1 MRFLVKI
8 LIIVVVCSNITQ
20 ANQADNQIFSQTLDN
35 GLHVLILEKH
45 TMPVVAVQVWYNVG
59 SIDEPNGLKGIAHL
73 FEHMMF
79 RGSKNYGP
87 EEHFKLIRAAG
98 GQCNAYT
105 SDEQTV
111 YHERLPADKLELAL
125 KLEADRMAWLK
136 LDQNVLDTE
145 RQVVLE
151 EYRMYYENDPMGA
164 MYKETRE
171 FLFPENGYRY
181 GPIGK
186 KEDIE
191 NFTVKN
197 CQDFY
202 NKYYA
207 PNNATLI
214 IAGDVE
220 AEKAI
225 KMVEEIFGEIKPSKL
240 DSRSDFEFV
249 SNKVKAVNKG
259 FADLP
264 VPVMIL
270 SFYTEGARD
279 RDRAALQVLINC
291 LTNGRSSRLWKTL
304 INDKKVAEFF
314 AGENLEG
321 AQNGVVILGAAHLP
335 GLSKKV
341 EKNIWKQLEEIKA
354 KGLNESEFVKTRNQM
369 RAGNVFQ
376 KYHAERLASSIGFEE
391 IVRGDYTNFYRLD
404 EEIATVTQEDVIR
417 VANRY
422 FNKENV
428 KKIYFEPRNQILLVN
443 IAGLLKSIF

>member
-1 MRFLVKI
+1 
-8 LIIVVVCSNITQ
+8 
-20 ANQADNQIFSQTLDN
+20 
-35 GLHVLILEKH
+35 
-45 TMPVVAVQVWYNVG
+45 
-59 SIDEPNGLKGIAHL
+59 
-73 FEHMMF
+73 
-79 RGSKNYGP
+79 
-87 EEHFKLIRAAG
+87 
-98 GQCNAYT
+98 
-105 SDEQTV
+105 
-111 YHERLPADKLELAL
+111 
-125 KLEADRMAWLK
+125 MAWLK

-428 KKIYFEPRNQILLVN
+428 KKIYFEPRNQILFTN